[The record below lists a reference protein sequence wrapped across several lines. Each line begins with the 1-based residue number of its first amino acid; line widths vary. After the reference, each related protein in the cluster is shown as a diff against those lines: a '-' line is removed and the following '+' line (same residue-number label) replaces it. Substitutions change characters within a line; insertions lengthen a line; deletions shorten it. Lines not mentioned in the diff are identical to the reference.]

1 MSDATVPDASGME
14 TTAPLEE
21 AVRRCWPR
29 WLALAERHA
38 ELATGV
44 RIEPRD
50 LVTAALMR
58 CRAWEAV
65 DAALLL
71 RRVPATIRQVAAR
84 ERARLATARPFG
96 RARVTA
102 AARGAQRASLVE
114 TRREITRRLD
124 QLARR

>member
-1 MSDATVPDASGME
+1 MTDATGTEA
-14 TTAPLEE
+14 TAPLEE
-21 AVRRCWPR
+21 AIRDRWPR

-38 ELATGV
+38 ELAPGV

-50 LVTAALMR
+50 LVAAALVR
-58 CRAWEAV
+58 CRAWEAT
-65 DAALLL
+65 DAAPLL

-96 RARVTA
+96 RARVAA
-102 AARGAQRASLVE
+102 AARGAQRAALLE

-124 QLARR
+124 RLARH